1 VKTPGAQLFGS
12 VLNRLGPAWLPF
24 ADAASPT
31 LPLGKLARLSLF
43 QVSVGMALVL
53 LNGTLNRVMIV
64 ELSVPAWLVATMVS
78 VPLLIAPLRALI
90 GHRSDSYVSV
100 LGWRRV
106 PFMGLGT
113 MLQYAGLGM
122 MPFALLV
129 LSEASGTSV
138 LALGLA
144 GLAFLLVGSGLHI
157 TQTAGLALA
166 SDLASEETRPRVVA
180 FLYVMLLLGMV
191 LSALVFGSALAE
203 FSQLRLIQVIQSA
216 AVVTLVLNVVALWKQ
231 EVRNPALTAAA
242 RPRRPFS
249 EAWAEFMAD
258 RTARRLLLALGLGT
272 AAFSMQDILLEPY
285 GGEVLALNV
294 AETTVLTALLAGG
307 SLLAFVVASRRL
319 ALGEDPHRLA
329 AFGAVLGV
337 LAFALVVFSAPLAMP
352 GLFRLGTILIGVGG
366 GFFAIGTLTAAMA
379 LAERSDSG
387 LALGAWGAVQATA
400 MGLAVG
406 AGGALRDGFASL
418 AEAGALGPALNE
430 PSVGYSIVY
439 HIEIALLFAALAA
452 IGPLVRHARRGPP
465 EPSGT
470 RLGLAE
476 FPG

>member
-1 VKTPGAQLFGS
+1 MKTPGAQLFGS

-106 PFMGLGT
+106 PFMG
-113 MLQYAGLGM
+113 LQYAGLGM

-272 AAFSMQDILLEPY
+272 A
-285 GGEVLALNV
+285 
-294 AETTVLTALLAGG
+294 
-307 SLLAFVVASRRL
+307 
-319 ALGEDPHRLA
+319 
-329 AFGAVLGV
+329 
-337 LAFALVVFSAPLAMP
+337 
-352 GLFRLGTILIGVGG
+352 
-366 GFFAIGTLTAAMA
+366 
-379 LAERSDSG
+379 
-387 LALGAWGAVQATA
+387 
-400 MGLAVG
+400 
-406 AGGALRDGFASL
+406 GALW
-418 AEAGALGPALNE
+418 
-430 PSVGYSIVY
+430 
-439 HIEIALLFAALAA
+439 
-452 IGPLVRHARRGPP
+452 RRGPGP
-465 EPSGT
+465 QCGGNNRSDGASGWRLASCLRGGLPSSRPRRRSSSPSGLWRRT
-470 RLGLAE
+470 RRAGLCPGRVLRAPGHARTISPWHHFDWRWRRLFCHWNAHCGHGLGGAQR
-476 FPG
+476 